1 MEAVGRLAGGV
12 AHEFNNLLTAIVGHG
27 ELLSGAVGDDP
38 ELRPHV
44 DGIREAARRGANLT
58 QRLLAFGRRQ
68 IARPIR
74 LDRYQ
79 AVGRRRRLL
88 QRTIGEQIALD
99 IALEADPAIVEADLS
114 QIEQVIV
121 NLALNARDAM
131 PEGGSLRLA
140 TSNRTLDATEGPDSG
155 LAAGQYVV
163 LGVEDTGIGIDEEIR
178 DLIFEPFFTTKA
190 GDGGTGLGLAAVHG
204 IVTRSGGSVQV
215 RSSPGSGTTFE
226 VSWPIAGPPEPRPAA
241 EPATSETDVILVV
254 DDDPGVRSLAS
265 KVLAGQGYL
274 TLEAADGEEAFALFS
289 QQAGRVGVLVSDV
302 VMPGLQGPELA
313 ARLRGVDP
321 DLKVVLMSG
330 YTEASSDSV
339 GSMLEPGMRFLQ
351 KPFSP
356 ADLVALVRD
365 VSDPE

>member
-1 MEAVGRLAGGV
+1 VG
-12 AHEFNNLLTAIVGHG
+12 E
-27 ELLSGAVGDDP
+27 DP

-74 LDRYQ
+74 LDLNQ
-79 AVGRRRRLL
+79 AVGRMRRLL

-99 IALEADPAIVEADLS
+99 IALEADPTIVEADLS

-226 VSWPIAGPPEPRPAA
+226 VSWPIAGPPEPRPVA